1 MSLDDRDW
9 YIERQK
15 KTLDKILGESGNTST
30 FDKIKRSIYNPK
42 EFRSNDSAD
51 IAEQEPSSG
60 MKAFFV
66 ISLIFA
72 ILFAAFDYS
81 RKGIV
86 WQILEKEGKYR
97 HLDKRSEDERK
108 VDAQID
114 TWKDNKGLEM
124 GICKDDAYAN
134 PEDISQFS
142 KKVDLFLKK
151 VATEKKRH
159 QSEDIDITDSQLA
172 LENLSREGNELIR
185 FYNKKLVRCYAN
197 QVTADLVSK
206 KAKSVN
212 TSINDLSKSFQKKSS
227 GK

>member
-9 YIERQK
+9 YRERQK
-15 KTLDKILGESGNTST
+15 KMLDRILDESGNTST
-30 FDKIKRSIYNPK
+30 FNKIKRAIYNPK
-42 EFRSNDSAD
+42 EFRSNDSAGTG
-51 IAEQEPSSG
+51 EQKPLSSI
-60 MKAFFV
+60 KTFLV

-86 WQILEKEGKYR
+86 WQFLEKEGKYR
-97 HLDKRSEDERK
+97 HLDKRSDDERK
-108 VDAQID
+108 VDAQVD

-124 GICKDDAYAN
+124 GICKDDAYASA
-134 PEDISQFS
+134 EDISQFS

-151 VATEKKRH
+151 VALEKKRY
-159 QSEDIDITDSQLA
+159 QSENMDISDSQLS

-197 QVTADLVSK
+197 EVTADLVSK
-206 KAKSVN
+206 QAKSVN
-212 TSINDLSKSFQKKSS
+212 TSINDLSKSFQKISIEK
-227 GK
+227 